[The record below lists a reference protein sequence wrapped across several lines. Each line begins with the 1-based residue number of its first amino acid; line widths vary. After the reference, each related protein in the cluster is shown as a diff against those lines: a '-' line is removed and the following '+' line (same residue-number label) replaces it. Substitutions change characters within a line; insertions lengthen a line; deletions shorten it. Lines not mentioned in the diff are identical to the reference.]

1 MRANIVEQEEET
13 INQEGV
19 RQKEYLERVV
29 ASQKH
34 QLKQMEKLHKLTN
47 SKMIKDNKVLLNE
60 IAILAIDYSQRPERS
75 LVPNPYQLD

>member
-1 MRANIVEQEEET
+1 MIQVRGNTVEQEEET
-13 INQEGV
+13 INHEGV

-60 IAILAIDYSQRPERS
+60 IAILKREMNDMRKYKM
-75 LVPNPYQLD
+75 

>member
-1 MRANIVEQEEET
+1 MVEQEEEDT
-13 INQEGV
+13 INIEGV

-60 IAILAIDYSQRPERS
+60 IAILKREMNDMRNYRI
-75 LVPNPYQLD
+75 

>member
-1 MRANIVEQEEET
+1 MVEQEEEDT
-13 INQEGV
+13 INIEGV

-60 IAILAIDYSQRPERS
+60 IAILKREMNDMRRYRI
-75 LVPNPYQLD
+75 

>member
-1 MRANIVEQEEET
+1 MRGNNVEQEEDDIDHEA
-13 INQEGV
+13 V

-47 SKMIKDNKVLLNE
+47 SKMIKDNKILLNE
-60 IAILAIDYSQRPERS
+60 ITILKREMTDMRKFKI
-75 LVPNPYQLD
+75 